1 MKKQTSIRMSTATR
15 EKLDELR
22 ERHGTATEVI
32 AVAIDRLHREEVIQV
47 EDTGNTVKM
56 TADNKVR
63 CGNCG
68 HKVKAEYKA
77 QDPAP
82 CGCAWVWENG
92 RLIAVSHR

>member
-1 MKKQTSIRMSTATR
+1 LS
-15 EKLDELR
+15 LGDVVELFELTDTLVLTISR
-22 ERHGTATEVI
+22 N
-32 AVAIDRLHREEVIQV
+32 REEVIQV
-47 EDTGNTVKM
+47 EDMGNTVKM